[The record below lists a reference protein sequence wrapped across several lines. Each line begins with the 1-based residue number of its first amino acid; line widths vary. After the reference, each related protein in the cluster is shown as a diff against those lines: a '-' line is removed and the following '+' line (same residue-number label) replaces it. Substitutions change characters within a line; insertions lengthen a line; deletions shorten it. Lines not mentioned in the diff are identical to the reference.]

1 MLDSEDSK
9 VARVGSLN
17 SANLPGDKYDEDS

>member
-17 SANLPGDKYDEDS
+17 SADLPGDQYDEDR